1 MESHEIVP
9 REAEFEHGGL
19 ADQVG
24 MKSVPVIAVQPMRQ
38 LGDALARAV
47 VSGFV
52 ALVAGRTD
60 QRGRMH
66 AGLEM
71 R

>member
-1 MESHEIVP
+1 
-9 REAEFEHGGL
+9 
-19 ADQVG
+19 
-24 MKSVPVIAVQPMRQ
+24 
-38 LGDALARAV
+38 V